1 MTAPTNPTIDDLL
14 KEHRGRIIDWVTYV
28 AKTMHDT
35 TEAEKLSLDAP
46 TKQALY
52 AAILDVIGEDV
63 DPNTEDDDDQR
74 WVIIIRNKLRA
85 EQRAN
90 LAALFDIQEGGS
102 E

>member
-1 MTAPTNPTIDDLL
+1 MTNSNKPTPAPTNPTIDDLL

-52 AAILDVIGEDV
+52 AAILNSLPKGSLMYREDV
-63 DPNTEDDDDQR
+63 
-74 WVIIIRNKLRA
+74 
-85 EQRAN
+85 
-90 LAALFDIQEGGS
+90 LARVKALFDIQEGTNNDL
-102 E
+102 